1 MGIELIAAFVA
12 AVACAGLGMMARKL
26 SGGRLPKWITP
37 AAAGAGMIAFAV
49 WSEYD
54 WFGRLEAGLPEG
66 AVIVFRDDA
75 PSLLRPWTMVF
86 PMTTAFTA
94 MDTRRLAPH
103 PDNPDLVLGPVYA
116 FARWQGAREG
126 FMVIDCAARQMAMLT
141 EGVGIDA
148 GGKLTGAAWTPMGAE
163 DAVGQAACSRG

>member
-12 AVACAGLGMMARKL
+12 AVACAGLAMTARKL
-26 SGGRLPKWITP
+26 SRGRLPKWITP

-54 WFGRLEAGLPEG
+54 WFGRLESSLPEG
-66 AVIVFRDDA
+66 AVIIFKDDA
-75 PSLLRPWTMVF
+75 PSPLRPWTMLF

-103 PDNPDLVLGPVYA
+103 PQNPDLVLAPVYA
-116 FARWQGAREG
+116 FARWQGVREG
-126 FMVIDCAARQMAMLT
+126 YMVVDCAARQSAILT
-141 EGVGIDA
+141 EGVSIDA
-148 GGKLTGAAWTPMGAE
+148 SGALVGAEWTPAGAD
-163 DAVGQAACSRG
+163 DAVGRAACSRG